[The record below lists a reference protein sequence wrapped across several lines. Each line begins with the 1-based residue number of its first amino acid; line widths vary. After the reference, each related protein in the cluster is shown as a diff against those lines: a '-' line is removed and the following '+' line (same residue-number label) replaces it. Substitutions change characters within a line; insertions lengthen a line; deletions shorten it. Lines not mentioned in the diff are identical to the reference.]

1 MFLHY
6 QMDALAVST
15 CMYQLWQRRDLHVIH
30 ILVRP
35 RFSNQ
40 RLALDEVAEVAVLGR
55 CLLLLLHELL
65 GHVGE
70 LGTVEETAGVLEYV
84 FRLVVQNLLHEEL
97 A

>member
-6 QMDALAVST
+6 QMDALAVGVF
-15 CMYQLWQRRDLHVIH
+15 MYRLWQRRDLLVFH

-35 RFSNQ
+35 GFSNK

-65 GHVGE
+65 GHIGE
-70 LGTVEETAGVLEYV
+70 LGTVEETTGVLQNIIG
-84 FRLVVQNLLHEEL
+84 LVVQN
-97 A
+97 